1 MNKIKG
7 AQSKKAEAAPESGR
21 LIYCGP
27 NIPGGA
33 LQRYTVFKGG
43 IPVHLGSI
51 LKKYPAAVKL
61 FVSVTDLARVDRAV
75 ATKGTPEHSAYME
88 VLQYTTKGGV

>member
-1 MNKIKG
+1 M
-7 AQSKKAEAAPESGR
+7 SKAKAPMKQAAPEPER

-43 IPVHLGSI
+43 LPAHLGE
-51 LKKYPAAVKL
+51 LFEKCPAIKQM
-61 FVSVTDLARVDRAV
+61 FVPVADLARVDGAIG
-75 ATKGTPEHSAYME
+75 TKGTPEHSAYQA
-88 VLQYTTKGGV
+88 VLQFTAKGGA

>member
-7 AQSKKAEAAPESGR
+7 SQGKKTDAAPEGGR

-43 IPVHLGSI
+43 IPKHLASI
-51 LKKYPAAVKL
+51 LDKYPAAVKL
-61 FVSVTDLARVDRAV
+61 FVPVADLARVDWAV

-88 VLQYTTKGGV
+88 VLQYTMKGGV

>member
-1 MNKIKG
+1 M
-7 AQSKKAEAAPESGR
+7 SKNRSAPKKEAAPAGER

-43 IPVHLGSI
+43 LPAHLTG
-51 LKKYPAAVKL
+51 LFEKCPAVKTL
-61 FVSVTDLARVDRAV
+61 FVPPVDLARVDRAIG
-75 ATKGTPEHSAYME
+75 TKGTPEHSAFQE
-88 VLQYTTKGGV
+88 VLQYIMKGGA